1 MTTALATPGTGSAL
15 WYLSRATGVV
25 SLGLLTLVVLLG
37 VLTVGGVPL
46 PGLPRF
52 AVSGLHR
59 NASLLALVFL
69 GIHITTS
76 VLDPYAS
83 IKLVDAVVPFVSTYR
98 PLWLGLGA
106 IAFDLL
112 LAVIVTSFLR
122 LRIGRR
128 WFRAVHLATYLA
140 WPVALVHGL
149 GTGSDTKQGW
159 MLLFTVLAVV
169 VVVAAVLWR
178 LVGVPARSRRWR
190 VAGGMV
196 AVVAPAALAGWMAL
210 GPLAPHWAARAGT
223 PVTLRASAV
232 ASSAVSSASTPAG
245 TSPRAPTGQAGV
257 SGTVAETGGAGG
269 QLTVTLSGQLSGG
282 PGGHLRIVLNGA
294 PASGGG
300 VALQSGS
307 VSLRPAAG
315 GSYDGPVT
323 GLNAG
328 TIAAS
333 LNGPAGSYSLT
344 ANIQLDQTTSGFAG
358 TVTVT

>member
-1 MTTALATPGTGSAL
+1 MTAALATPGAGSAL

-59 NASLLALVFL
+59 NASLLALAFL

-83 IKLVDAVVPFVSTYR
+83 IKVVDAVVPFASSYR

-169 VVVAAVLWR
+169 AVVSAVLWR
-178 LVGVPARSRRWR
+178 LVDIPATSRRWR

-196 AVVAPAALAGWMAL
+196 ALVAPMALAGWMAL

-223 PVTLRASAV
+223 PVALRASAV
-232 ASSAVSSASTPAG
+232 TSSAGQSASALTGA
-245 TSPRAPTGQAGV
+245 SPRAPTGQAAV
-257 SGTVAETGGAGG
+257 SGTVGGDRWQQWPAHGHPDR
-269 QLTVTLSGQLSGG
+269 TVVRW
-282 PGGHLRIVLNGA
+282 PGW
-294 PASGGG
+294 
-300 VALQSGS
+300 
-307 VSLRPAAG
+307 AAA
-315 GSYDGPVT
+315 DR
-323 GLNAG
+323 
-328 TIAAS
+328 
-333 LNGPAGSYSLT
+333 PAGSSRNRWRCHAAVRQRVVAADGGGLVQGPGDRSERR
-344 ANIQLDQTTSGFAG
+344 NHRGDP
-358 TVTVT
+358 